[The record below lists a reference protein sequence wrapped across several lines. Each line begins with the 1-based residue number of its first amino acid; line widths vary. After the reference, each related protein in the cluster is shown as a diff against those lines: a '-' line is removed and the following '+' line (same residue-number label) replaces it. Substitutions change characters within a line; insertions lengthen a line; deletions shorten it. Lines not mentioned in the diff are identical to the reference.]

1 MSMLQPTPGADGSA
15 PLPPLDPRARRR
27 IWWVAFWAFWTTFGT
42 LLAAPR
48 VLFYR
53 ESAGPSTWGE
63 ALPIAILDMYSWSLV
78 ALAALWLA
86 RRIAIGRG
94 SWGRAVALH
103 LVTGLGVLL
112 SRFWG
117 ANGAAYLL
125 GWIPSL

>member
-1 MSMLQPTPGADGSA
+1 DGSA

-27 IWWVAFWAFWTTFGT
+27 IWWVAFWAFWTTFGI

-78 ALAALWLA
+78 AVNLVDQDLVNGPLHVEDIPHLLLHQPLDA
-86 RRIAIGRG
+86 RDID
-94 SWGRAVALH
+94 SDH
-103 LVTGLGVLL
+103 STGDHT
-112 SRFWG
+112 
-117 ANGAAYLL
+117 A
-125 GWIPSL
+125 